1 MGGVSY
7 CREHWCGPEVF
18 LLLVEGV
25 SCCWSCFSGG
35 LFLSVEANH
44 GLFLFLMPWSLSSRC
59 CVLVI
64 HPVPVLKFL
73 RRLLAFWILRVL
85 KAAVCID
92 DMLSI
97 SFSSGV

>member
-1 MGGVSY
+1 VWSRGFSSLGG
-7 CREHWCGPEVF
+7 
-18 LLLVEGV
+18 VEGV

-35 LFLSVEANH
+35 LFLSVLCSVEANH
-44 GLFLFLMPWSLSSRC
+44 GVFLFLMPWSLSSRC

-97 SFSSGV
+97 LIF